1 LAITLNQLIMKT
13 LFFTI
18 AIVSL
23 CSVATLKAQNKATQD
38 DNRFI
43 TVVQT
48 QKTVGSSHQIHY
60 KLTNI
65 NSVAMDFTL
74 YKESTDGHW
83 YTTHHLNLRPG
94 ESFEEEGGFS
104 GATGKYILYSAP
116 NNNMADFPSFRDMA
130 SLQGQGGNSPTTGV
144 APTIANPAATVANP
158 IAATTNP
165 ATPATVNPTPA
176 NTTPPA
182 TTNPGVPP
190 PPIPRTTKL

>member
-1 LAITLNQLIMKT
+1 MKT

-23 CSVATLKAQNKATQD
+23 FSVATLKAQNKATQD

-48 QKTVGSSHQIHY
+48 QKTLGSSHQIHY

-83 YTTHHLNLRPG
+83 YTTHHLNLRSG

-130 SLQGQGGNSPTTGV
+130 SLQGQGGNSSTTGIAPTTATV
-144 APTIANPAATVANP
+144 TNPTAATNNPAA
-158 IAATTNP
+158 
-165 ATPATVNPTPA
+165 ATPTVNPTPV

-182 TTNPGVPP
+182 TTNSTVPP
-190 PPIPRTTKL
+190 PPVPRTTKL